1 MRIRY
6 EKIIYIYVDIFI
18 FNVVD
23 ANFKISNR
31 NGTIIRYLV
40 GTNDNWLAYINII
53 CNQGFNE
60 MSKYRNKKVTIDGIT
75 FDSIKESKRYQELKL
90 LERSKE
96 ISVLKLQP
104 QFELQPSFK
113 KNGKIYKKI
122 TYKAD
127 FMYFDN
133 RLNKTIV
140 EDVKGFKTEVYKLKK
155 KIFEYNFENLEL
167 REI

>member
-40 GTNDNWLAYINII
+40 DINVNWLAYINII

-60 MSKYRNKKVTIDGIT
+60 MSKYHNKKTTIDGIT
-75 FDSIKESKRYQELKL
+75 FDSIKEGKRYQELKL
-90 LERSKE
+90 LERAKE
-96 ISVLKLQP
+96 ISGLKLQP

-155 KIFEYNFENLEL
+155 KIFEYNFKNLEL

>member
-40 GTNDNWLAYINII
+40 DINVNWLAYINII

-60 MSKYRNKKVTIDGIT
+60 MSKYRNKKITIDGIT

-90 LERSKE
+90 LERAKE
-96 ISVLKLQP
+96 ISGLKLQP

-155 KIFEYNFENLEL
+155 KMFEYNFENLEL